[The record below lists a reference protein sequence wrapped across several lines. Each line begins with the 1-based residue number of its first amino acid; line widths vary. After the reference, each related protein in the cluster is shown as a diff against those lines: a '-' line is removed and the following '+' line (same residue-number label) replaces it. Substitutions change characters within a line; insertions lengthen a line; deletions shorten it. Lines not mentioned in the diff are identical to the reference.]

1 MSNSLFVA
9 ILLPVKNDKI
19 DWVAFEEQVNI
30 LCDSRVHGIY
40 TNGTAAECHN
50 QTEQEFDKLSEIV
63 STIAFKKKKKF
74 QHKHNDDKPKSESLE
89 NDIDFKKKQEIVSE
103 TPSRGIKSIVVSG
116 IKYIYIVA
124 AAALFSGI
132 FTPLTLGVDVEEV
145 FSGILTV
152 LLGLAGGVIIY
163 L

>member
-1 MSNSLFVA
+1 M
-9 ILLPVKNDKI
+9 
-19 DWVAFEEQVNI
+19 
-30 LCDSRVHGIY
+30 
-40 TNGTAAECHN
+40 T
-50 QTEQEFDKLSEIV
+50 
-63 STIAFKKKKKF
+63 
-74 QHKHNDDKPKSESLE
+74 KHRRWSDKPKSESLE

-163 L
+163 LGTKNQKYSIIMVCGGLGMIITSLILIHELAKRSLFG

>member
-1 MSNSLFVA
+1 M
-9 ILLPVKNDKI
+9 VK
-19 DWVAFEEQVNI
+19 
-30 LCDSRVHGIY
+30 
-40 TNGTAAECHN
+40 
-50 QTEQEFDKLSEIV
+50 
-63 STIAFKKKKKF
+63 
-74 QHKHNDDKPKSESLE
+74 HKRWSDKPKSESLE

-152 LLGLAGGVIIY
+152 F
-163 L
+163 